1 MDRFVDLEPFW
12 LDDDVVPIKM
22 FTELVKLTNVIP
34 DGEQLYIQFIELE
47 RDMRLQVSIKV
58 QQGKD
63 LI

>member
-47 RDMRLQVSIKV
+47 RDMRLQVSIKI